1 MEYARRLSR
10 EVDVCSKLENPFSE
24 KEVTNTVLARVTRTS
39 VDMTFAS
46 MANGFFDTAI
56 LHLSY
61 IKDTEE
67 DGDCEILS
75 ILHNVFIALELSLKS
90 IYSGFCQFTSEDWMV
105 VRSQIETGHK
115 LTGLVGKIRSYYQK
129 SSLSNS
135 EKNWVNERLKLIE
148 RFVEFANNANI
159 AFQSTRYP
167 VNRDSRRYE
176 YMTKDISVDTQL
188 LEEWI
193 LLLCK
198 ACNDLFAI
206 HDFLDDARSSY

>member
-61 IKDTEE
+61 IKDNVK
-67 DGDCEILS
+67 DGDCEVLS

-105 VRSQIETGHK
+105 VRSQIETGHE
-115 LTGLVGKIRSYYQK
+115 LTGLVGRIRSSYQK
-129 SSLSNS
+129 STLKDS
-135 EKNWVNERLKLIE
+135 EKNWVNDRLKLIE

-159 AFQSTRYP
+159 NFQSTRYP
-167 VNRDSRRYE
+167 VNRDSKRYE

-198 ACNDLFAI
+198 ACNDLFTI

>member
-1 MEYARRLSR
+1 MEYAYRLSR
-10 EVDVCSKLENPFSE
+10 EADVCKKLESPFNESE
-24 KEVTNTVLARVTRTS
+24 VSQTILARVTRTS

-61 IKDTEE
+61 IKDNGE
-67 DGDCEILS
+67 DGDCEVLS

-90 IYSGFCQFTSEDWMV
+90 IYSGFHQYTSDAWMV

-115 LTGLVGKIRSYYQK
+115 LTGLVGKIRSSYQK
-129 SSLSNS
+129 STLSNS
-135 EKNWVNERLKLIE
+135 EKNWVNDRLKLIE
-148 RFVEFANNANI
+148 RFVEFTNKANI
-159 AFQSTRYP
+159 DFQSTRYP
-167 VNRDSRRYE
+167 VNRDSERNE

-206 HDFLDDARSSY
+206 HDLLDDARYSY

>member
-61 IKDTEE
+61 IKDNGK
-67 DGDCEILS
+67 DGDCEVLS

-105 VRSQIETGHK
+105 VRSQIETGHE
-115 LTGLVGKIRSYYQK
+115 LTGLVGRIRSSYQK
-129 SSLSNS
+129 STLKDS
-135 EKNWVNERLKLIE
+135 EKNWVNDRLKLIE

-159 AFQSTRYP
+159 NFQSTRYP
-167 VNRDSRRYE
+167 VNRDSKRYE

-198 ACNDLFAI
+198 ACNDLFTI

>member
-1 MEYARRLSR
+1 MFKAG
-10 EVDVCSKLENPFSE
+10 NPFSE

-61 IKDTEE
+61 IKDNEE
-67 DGDCEILS
+67 DGDCEVLS

-90 IYSGFCQFTSEDWMV
+90 IYSGFCQFTSDDWMII
-105 VRSQIETGHK
+105 RSQIETGHK
-115 LTGLVGKIRSYYQK
+115 LTVLVGKIRCYYQK
-129 SSLSNS
+129 STLKDS
-135 EKNWVNERLKLIE
+135 EKIWVNDRLKLIE
-148 RFVEFANNANI
+148 RFVEFAKKENI
-159 AFQSTRYP
+159 DFQSTRYP
-167 VNRDSRRYE
+167 VSQDSNRYK
-176 YMTKDISVDTQL
+176 YMTKDISVDIQL

-198 ACNDLFAI
+198 ACNDLFTI

>member
-10 EVDVCSKLENPFSE
+10 EVDVCLKLENPFSE
-24 KEVTNTVLARVTRTS
+24 KEVTNTLLARVTRPS
-39 VDMTFAS
+39 VDMTFVS

-56 LHLSY
+56 LHLSH
-61 IKDTEE
+61 IKDNGE
-67 DGDCEILS
+67 DGDCEVLC

-90 IYSGFCQFTSEDWMV
+90 IYSGFHQYTSEDWMV

-115 LTGLVGKIRSYYQK
+115 LTVLVGKIRSCYQK
-129 SSLSNS
+129 STSKDPK
-135 EKNWVNERLKLIE
+135 KNWVNDRLKLIE
-148 RFVEFANNANI
+148 RFVEFTNNANI
-159 AFQSTRYP
+159 DFQSTRYP
-167 VNRDSRRYE
+167 VNRDSKRYE

-198 ACNDLFAI
+198 VCNDLFAI
-206 HDFLDDARSSY
+206 HDSLGEARSSY